1 MSSKD
6 YNLPIFITGN
16 QNKANYLSRLLGIEL
31 EHQKIDLDEI
41 QSTSLEEVVE
51 HKVRQAYEIA
61 KRPVLVEDVALSFAA
76 LGNLPGPFIKFF
88 VEAPDGLENLC
99 RMLNGFDSRRADA
112 SCVFGYHDGEQV
124 KLFRGDLLGEI
135 AIYPRGSNGYGWDKI
150 FCPDGYGGRT
160 RAELNAEEDAATYVT
175 MKPITQLCEFLET
188 LV

>member
-1 MSSKD
+1 MSSKK
-6 YNLPIFITGN
+6 NSLPIFVTGN
-16 QNKANYLSRLLGIEL
+16 QNKADYLSRLLGVEL
-31 EHQKIDLDEI
+31 EHQKIDLDET
-41 QSTSLEEVVE
+41 QSTSLEKVVQ

-88 VEAPDGLENLC
+88 VEASDGLENLC
-99 RMLNGFDSRRADA
+99 RMLNGFDSRHAVA

-124 KLFRGDLLGEI
+124 KLFRGDLSGKI
-135 AIYPRGSNGYGWDKI
+135 AASPRGDNGYGWDKV

-160 RAELNAEEDAATYVT
+160 RAELNAEEDAATYVA
-175 MKPITQLCEFLET
+175 MKPVAELCEFLEE